1 MAFCLLSELT
11 FLYHNTVRIQQKNDS
26 KKDNNIVLLFKMSIS
41 IVVMIKNVI
50 IYLILINNI
59 V

>member
-11 FLYHNTVRIQQKNDS
+11 FLYPNTVRIQQKNDS

-50 IYLILINNI
+50 IISNLNK
-59 V
+59 